1 MGPIEIVIIQV
12 KFGYTGIFPWQKQW
26 AGAKVWPLEKSKV
39 QREYKTLC
47 AEELSQALENQ

>member
-1 MGPIEIVIIQV
+1 MGPIEMVIIQV
-12 KFGYTGIFPWQKQW
+12 KFGYTGRFPWQKQW